1 MDEFVEGHKWKMIKQ
16 LKTKFTLLKYKSL
29 KEFKMKIPG
38 KALSNEDESPPNI
51 NTGSKALIIG
61 DV

>member
-1 MDEFVEGHKWKMIKQ
+1 MIKQ